1 MNAKQITWNVTSLNG
16 ADPFDVVAP
25 NLEEA
30 VCDALVKLGWTITPS
45 IVQNEPESE
54 SEACIHCGRVYDDA
68 NQCLSDDCPSK
79 DEFINSSTVLD
90 LAKDHSLELSL
101 SLNGFLTKR
110 FLSLE
115 REGVYSHKFGNGAV
129 HKLYA
134 EDFLRIYPDAHG
146 KVWRVDRVLS
156 KEPAVHK
163 SLALSIKGIVL
174 KFKGLLASCFY
185 LATYSRIFYLG

>member
-1 MNAKQITWNVTSLNG
+1 MNTKNITWNVTSLKG

-25 NLEEA
+25 NLEDA
-30 VCDALVKLGWTITPS
+30 VCDALVKLGWTISPS
-45 IVQNEPESE
+45 LVKFEPESE
-54 SEACIHCGRVYDDA
+54 SYK
-68 NQCLSDDCPSK
+68 LSDNCPSQ
-79 DEFINSSTVLD
+79 DEFITSSVLLD

-115 REGVYSHKFGNGAV
+115 REGFYSHKFGNGAV
-129 HKLYA
+129 HEIYA

-156 KEPAVHK
+156 KEPASCR
-163 SLALSIKGIVL
+163 SLVLKIKG
-174 KFKGLLASCFY
+174 FFANCFY
-185 LATYSRIFYLG
+185 MATYSRIFYLG